1 MTVILTIS
9 SYFTH
14 SKITIRSS
22 ILIILEIQNLYLRNI
37 KCFTKSFFVSI
48 ITVRKTGSDLTSNV
62 LT

>member
-37 KCFTKSFFVSI
+37 KCFTKSFFVST